1 MPLDVI
7 FKDLYDTQQKKVVE
21 EEKLISAAKDDGI
34 GKKEEKKDQ
43 FYADQ
48 DSDNES
54 DFEVQ
59 YMQDEDGYE
68 DLKAVKKP
76 IFLADLIMG
85 LMCDDREKFTVCLE
99 SAEDLIR
106 NQNLN
111 DISVVRDELSQT
123 LFRIQNKFAIE
134 EFSLKKYR
142 AIQALIEAQPH
153 TMPLTLANRM
163 EDSECSLGERLML
176 IECLGKAAAALANIK
191 DMITTAQYQ
200 DQ

>member
-7 FKDLYDTQQKKVVE
+7 FKDLYDTKLKGLE
-21 EEKLISAAKDDGI
+21 EEKIIKSKEESA
-34 GKKEEKKDQ
+34 GKKEEIKDQ
-43 FYADQ
+43 FYAEQ

-76 IFLADLIMG
+76 IFLTDLVMG
-85 LMCDDREKFTVCLE
+85 LMSDNREKFTLCLE

-111 DISVVRDELSQT
+111 DISVVRED
-123 LFRIQNKFAIE
+123 
-134 EFSLKKYR
+134 
-142 AIQALIEAQPH
+142 LI
-153 TMPLTLANRM
+153 
-163 EDSECSLGERLML
+163 
-176 IECLGKAAAALANIK
+176 
-191 DMITTAQYQ
+191 
-200 DQ
+200 